1 MNPRYS
7 DSPRS
12 AGRASWF
19 ASPIIFALFLASI
32 FFAIVAVARFNAL
45 TFPLPNEDD
54 ASFFFPAWNLALHG
68 TLRVAVLN
76 APDGIFWVPHGFYLW
91 LALFFRIFGPTA
103 EVAHTV
109 CQLTTAVAAVVLVV
123 AYSRLCGSRGFALL
137 CGALLLS
144 PGVFFAANMIRMESL
159 ILLLFATGLLLHSYE
174 RRLAAAAI
182 FFLGVVVHPALL
194 LGATLYAVGIFW
206 ADVALPLY
214 SRSARSERAVRPRRL
229 VPANARIL
237 TIVIVS
243 AVACAIALEGVYVLR
258 HLPTFHQHMAYQI
271 ARKANRSPLKML
283 LTRRG
288 LFLIFE
294 LVFTATIMGYL
305 RRRPHALAHILFA
318 NSFPSSCWRWV
329 SPPTPHW
336 DAKSPTTY
344 IATPSFRLRSFAL
357 TPYSCVFPPPG
368 SRRADVISLRTACAA
383 SGAAHQ

>member
-1 MNPRYS
+1 MNSRYD

-91 LALFFRIFGPTA
+91 LALFFRIFGPTV

-109 CQLTTAVAAVVLVV
+109 CQLTTAAAAVLLVI

-144 PGVFFAANMIRMESL
+144 PGVFFAANLIRMESL

-214 SRSARSERAVRPRRL
+214 SRNEGAVRPRRL

-243 AVACAIALEGVYVLR
+243 AVACAIALEGVYVLH

-271 ARKANRSPLKML
+271 ARKANRSPINML

-294 LVFTATIMGYL
+294 LVFTATVMGYL
-305 RRRPHALAHILFA
+305 RRRPHAWGIFVRELLPLFLLALGLSAYATLGREIPYNVYSYAVIPATFFCL
-318 NSFPSSCWRWV
+318 
-329 SPPTPHW
+329 
-336 DAKSPTTY
+336 TY
-344 IATPSFRLRSFAL
+344 R
-357 TPYSCVFPPPG
+357 VFSLEAG
-368 SRRADVISLRTACAA
+368 NADVIGLRTACAA
-383 SGAAHQ
+383 REAAHQ